1 MIGRSR
7 RQDDLGPIITGVL
20 DVLLAFSIALE
31 RRGLLT
37 RAEIADTLRTVKDQV
52 EAQEGDRPTRRTAV
66 ADWLLPVFDAPI
78 AGADARSRLHVID
91 GGGS

>member
-7 RQDDLGPIITGVL
+7 RQDDLGPVITGAL

-52 EAQEGDRPTRRTAV
+52 EAQEGGRTRRSAV
-66 ADWLLPVFDAPI
+66 AEWMLPVFDAPI
-78 AGADARSRLHVID
+78 AGADARSRFQVID